1 MSFLDDTKT
10 VGTAIWAIGILEII
24 AAIILFVGAF
34 VDDDMNDEVVGWVIL
49 GVGELICAIIY
60 FAFGQQIRGGKQ
72 VHNKIIDKL
81 EVTSGEDTSSKF
93 GVLTQLVHVVGY
105 TTVVIGIFYIIGSFG
120 FDDIGGS
127 IVTGIIDLIIGIII
141 LWVYKKITDGNV
153 TTFDKVMWVVLIVVF
168 IICIISALLSMFGGD
183 GVGLIIS
190 LIVGI
195 LNFIVYICMLV
206 WMFDAD
212 VKAKFGM

>member
-24 AAIILFVGAF
+24 AAIIVFVGAF
-34 VDDDMNDEVVGWVIL
+34 VDDDMNDDVVGWAIL
-49 GVGELICAIIY
+49 GIGELICAIIY

-72 VHNKIIDKL
+72 IHNKIIDKL

-105 TTVVIGIFYIIGSFG
+105 TTVVLGIFYIIAAFG
-120 FDDIGGS
+120 FDDIKGNV
-127 IVTGIIDLIIGIII
+127 VTGVIDLILGIVI
-141 LWVYKKITDGNV
+141 LWVYSKITDSKI

-168 IICIISALLSMFGGD
+168 IICIIAALLSMFGGD
-183 GVGLIIS
+183 GLGLIIS

-206 WMFDAD
+206 WMFDSD